1 MGSSPSSKPSELG
14 STGDAM
20 MSPGPVERRPNR
32 LATVA
37 AAAVAA
43 VTVVMVVV
51 SLLLWLAGGL
61 EPLPVSFG
69 RTALGVAG
77 LVIAPLGYAA
87 LGAILAHHLPRNP
100 TGWLFLVAGFAVG
113 TMLPV
118 NLLVAGVHE
127 TLRPA
132 SDTVVALAW
141 LRNTFATPAVVTV
154 LILAATLFPT
164 GRPPTPRWRAAL
176 GLPLVGGALLAFSAA
191 ADPVG
196 MVSYPSI
203 PSPTAAAPELAG
215 LVSGARLVGV
225 GLLLAGA
232 AAAVAALVSRYRRG
246 DSALRLQ
253 LRWIILAASV
263 TATTAIPFLLTRYVI
278 EVSDV
283 VGEIFAAAAQ
293 IGSVSFPAATAIAMS
308 RHRLF
313 DIDVLLGR
321 TLVYVPLMAILGGLY
336 TASIAFFQ
344 RLFVE
349 ATGGTS
355 DIAIVLTVLMVA
367 AAFTPV
373 RKTLE
378 GLVERRFPLPD
389 ADRPAEPPALS
400 RPSPEPPTRA
410 RRPQRAAAPWALLM
424 VAPDG
429 TVDCPLSARRDA
441 GDCVRCDLL
450 QTIVHGTERSA
461 VVCRAPTLAQSQ

>member
-1 MGSSPSSKPSELG
+1 MTALMPA
-14 STGDAM
+14 D
-20 MSPGPVERRPNR
+20 RRRHRPWS
-32 LATVA
+32 
-37 AAAVAA
+37 AAAVAVA
-43 VTVVMVVV
+43 VATVAMVVV

-77 LVIAPLGYAA
+77 LVVAPLGYAA
-87 LGAILAHHLPRNP
+87 LGAILAHHVPHNP

-132 SDTVVALAW
+132 SETVVVIAW
-141 LRNTFATPAVVTV
+141 LRNTFATPTVVTV

-164 GRPPTPRWRAAL
+164 GRPPTPRWRVAL
-176 GLPLVGGALLAFSAA
+176 ALPLVGGALLAFAAA

-203 PSPTAAAPELAG
+203 PSPTAVGPELAG
-215 LVSGARLVGV
+215 LVSLARLLGV
-225 GLLLAGA
+225 GLLVLGA
-232 AAAVAALVSRYRRG
+232 AAAVAALVTRYRRG
-246 DSALRLQ
+246 DRGVRLQ
-253 LRWIILAASV
+253 LRWIIIAVAV
-263 TATTAIPFLLTRYVI
+263 TASTAVPFLLTRYLI
-278 EVSDV
+278 EVSDA
-283 VGEIFAAAAQ
+283 VGEVFAAAAQ
-293 IGSVSFPAATAIAMS
+293 LGSVSFPAATAIAMS

-313 DIDVLLGR
+313 DSDVLMGR

-344 RLFVE
+344 RLFIE

-355 DIAIVLTVLMVA
+355 DIAIVLTVLVVA

-373 RKTLE
+373 RKGLE
-378 GLVERRFPLPD
+378 GLVERRFPLPESD
-389 ADRPAEPPALS
+389 RSARLRAQPFPSPAAGARPRGARPRGARPATYASDAEP
-400 RPSPEPPTRA
+400 
-410 RRPQRAAAPWALLM
+410 APWALVM

-429 TVDCPLSARRDA
+429 TVDCPLYGRLDA
-441 GDCVRCDLL
+441 ADCVHCELL
-450 QTIVHGTERSA
+450 QSIVHGAGREA
-461 VVCRAPTLAQSQ
+461 VVCAPSATAQPG